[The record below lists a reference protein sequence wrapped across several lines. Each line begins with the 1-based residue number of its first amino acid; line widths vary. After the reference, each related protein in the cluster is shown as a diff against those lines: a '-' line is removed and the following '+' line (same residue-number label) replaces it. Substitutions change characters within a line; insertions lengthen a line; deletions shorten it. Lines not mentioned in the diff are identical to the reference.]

1 MKVISQ
7 RKNEI
12 HFSWICQICQSIKNS
27 VLMWDTKTHR
37 AFSWTFQSDDFNINK
52 IHKPQRTELL
62 RVTSSTPDPQGC
74 LRAHVIRSLAI
85 ALILSQIKVEI
96 TPNIET
102 LIPFWDMDLITDV
115 LLMRRIQIATLCTLS
130 DEQTRD
136 DHPRRSLRWT
146 W

>member
-1 MKVISQ
+1 M
-7 RKNEI
+7 
-12 HFSWICQICQSIKNS
+12 
-27 VLMWDTKTHR
+27 
-37 AFSWTFQSDDFNINK
+37 
-52 IHKPQRTELL
+52 

-136 DHPRRSLRWT
+136 DHPWRSLR
-146 W
+146 